1 MKKMENFFKD
11 VSLPLL
17 FVLRLYG
24 FIDAEIY
31 NLYLLISS
39 LLNYQAFKII
49 FASFWVLVAGVL
61 FGRARP
67 EYNYVSVG

>member
-49 FASFWVLVAGVL
+49 FASF
-61 FGRARP
+61 
-67 EYNYVSVG
+67 